1 MFYLGLITALGI
13 STRAFAQPAEP
24 PATTDLPCSPEP
36 TNQTTVDTLASTL
49 DAEGFYSLFNGTDFK
64 GLAQTCADANHTS
77 NKNKGAIIRVDPTLK
92 ALFTASRD
100 GQDKPATTGGDGGLV
115 VVRQKK
121 VTNYEIQFDAW
132 PGFLN
137 DGGLFNR
144 TTWDGSC
151 YQTVLDYTDGAASWL
166 GSYCEK
172 CVPGTASDL
181 RPFGFNGQGG
191 DPHNIDIPGAAGN
204 ANWTNITRA
213 SNPTSYG
220 CPTTGCVKA
229 DWGRLWDFNGWNQN
243 RVLFYGGNTA
253 GAKIYMKSYFRKT
266 SADPWVPVLLDS
278 SNSGLI
284 QPGYIAFQ
292 VHGGGRFR
300 NPKGTWYRNIRWR
313 PLDNTGVP
321 LFTPTHIVS
330 KSSPKS
336 PFTISGGTLNGFLAE
351 KHEVTVRDA
360 RGTLLERFSGQPGNF
375 SYPIKSST
383 KGWVALEVKT
393 SKGVEHFNIVHQ

>member
-1 MFYLGLITALGI
+1 MCLVASLGI
-13 STRAFAQPAEP
+13 RTAWSQSMP
-24 PATTDLPCSPEP
+24 PAPSTPDLPCSTEP
-36 TNQTTVDTLASTL
+36 NQTSPDTLASPP

-64 GLAQTCADANHTS
+64 GMVQTCASGHTQ
-77 NKNKGAIIRVDPTLK
+77 NKNKGGIFRVDPTLK
-92 ALFTASRD
+92 AIFTASRD
-100 GQDKPATTGGDGGLV
+100 GSDKPATSGGDGGLL

-151 YQTVLDYTDGAASWL
+151 YQTVLDYTDGQASWL

-181 RPFGFNGQGG
+181 RPFGFTGDQG
-191 DPHNIDIPGAAGN
+191 DPHNVNIPGAAGN
-204 ANWTNITRA
+204 ANWTNITKA
-213 SNPTSYG
+213 SNPTAYG
-220 CPTTGCVKA
+220 CPATGCVKA
-229 DWGRLWDFNGWNQN
+229 DWGRLWNFDNWNQN
-243 RVLFYGGNTA
+243 RVIFYGGNAA

-313 PLDNTGVP
+313 PLDNTG
-321 LFTPTHIVS
+321 TPIIPVTNFVNS
-330 KSSPKS
+330 KAPSER
-336 PFTISGGTLNGFLAE
+336 PFTISGGTLNGYLSE
-351 KHEVTVRDA
+351 NHELTVRDV
-360 RGTLLERFSGQPGNF
+360 RGAVLEKFSGQAGNF

-383 KGWVALEVKT
+383 KGWMALEVKS
-393 SKGVEHFNIVHQ
+393 SKGVDHFNVIHK